1 MHAGVV
7 NFRVQPSRMEEAVQ
21 IYLGSIVPAMR
32 EQRGFRNVLVLTD
45 HETGEGYTLG
55 LWETEGDAEAFESSG
70 NYQKQIAKL
79 GGLLAEPPIRKIYE
93 VSLQM

>member
-1 MHAGVV
+1 M
-7 NFRVQPSRMEEAVQ
+7 
-21 IYLGSIVPAMR
+21 
-32 EQRGFRNVLVLTD
+32 TD
-45 HETGEGYTLG
+45 HETGEGYTVG